1 MESYFS
7 SPTTRLFCVAFF
19 VFFFSTTIY
28 VYLWM
33 FYQRC
38 TLRNGIIV
46 VCNTDP
52 RVRWIFPSLLQ
63 QHLCGG
69 WWYSSGC
76 SAASACLPVCLLEEE
91 KSDAIWGLLL
101 LFIIIKSVWAFAINF
116 CTATGCCCPP
126 LAIKTRKFINAM
138 LDVGEILSLEIH
150 FISHSQLCTASDHEP
165 KDDEGRWE
173 EEEEEEITVQLVYL

>member
-46 VCNTDP
+46 ECVTQIREWDEYFRRFCSSTC
-52 RVRWIFPSLLQ
+52 VVAGGTLVAALL
-63 QHLCGG
+63 
-69 WWYSSGC
+69 S
-76 SAASACLPVCLLEEE
+76 VCLLEEE

-173 EEEEEEITVQLVYL
+173 EEEEEEITVQLVDM